1 MNALAQNLLA
11 EHYGGHPWSL
21 VFLGVLGVMTLVP
34 GLIHHFFRDG
44 GAESIAGLRLG
55 EQRELVIGVF
65 AWLGATQ
72 IAWGLLILAVAGH
85 YQMLAP
91 LVLLL
96 LVIERS
102 LLVVRWWSP
111 RRPPAHRPPEH
122 YASLVLLPVAVGFFV
137 LALPAAVAP
146 IA

>member
-55 EQRELVIGVF
+55 EQRELACLAGWARHKSPGVC
-65 AWLGATQ
+65 
-72 IAWGLLILAVAGH
+72 
-85 YQMLAP
+85 
-91 LVLLL
+91 
-96 LVIERS
+96 
-102 LLVVRWWSP
+102 
-111 RRPPAHRPPEH
+111 
-122 YASLVLLPVAVGFFV
+122 
-137 LALPAAVAP
+137 
-146 IA
+146 